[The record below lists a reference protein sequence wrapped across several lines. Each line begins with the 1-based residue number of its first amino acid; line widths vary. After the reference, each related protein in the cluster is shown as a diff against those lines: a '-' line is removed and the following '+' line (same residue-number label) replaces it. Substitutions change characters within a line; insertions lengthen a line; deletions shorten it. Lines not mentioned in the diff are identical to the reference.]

1 MLKQKKKKMF
11 GKLSGKI
18 QHPFMENTLV
28 IERNFVHL
36 IALSTKISILFFL
49 RLEKDKDAHYHH
61 FY

>member
-1 MLKQKKKKMF
+1 MF
-11 GKLSGKI
+11 GKLNGKI
-18 QHPFMENTLV
+18 QHPFVENTLV

-49 RLEKDKDAHYHH
+49 RLEKDKDAHHHH